1 MKTTITKTR
10 IKKDQIH
17 KAAWNCFVQYGFDK
31 TTMDDIAASVGMKKA
46 SLYYYYENKEAIFR
60 EVIEEEVNLSIIET
74 KKILLTK
81 KTSTDKLFSV
91 FNAKLE
97 FFHDKAITLD
107 LSVKLL
113 VGARSIMYKLHKK
126 ILDQDISLITK
137 IIQEGIKN
145 GEFKDCDPYQVAEIL
160 HTLVE
165 SLSFIELQSA
175 DVQSIADID
184 FIKFKNRVNYT
195 LDIFIHGIIA

>member
-1 MKTTITKTR
+1 
-10 IKKDQIH
+10 
-17 KAAWNCFVQYGFDK
+17 
-31 TTMDDIAASVGMKKA
+31 
-46 SLYYYYENKEAIFR
+46 
-60 EVIEEEVNLSIIET
+60 
-74 KKILLTK
+74 
-81 KTSTDKLFSV
+81 
-91 FNAKLE
+91 
-97 FFHDKAITLD
+97 
-107 LSVKLL
+107 
-113 VGARSIMYKLHKK
+113 MYKLHKK